1 MKDEYLCILK
11 LGKLFIKYISIDD
24 YSNEIRV
31 SYTSIINEAK
41 RFDINDIEL
50 YKSILELITECTF
63 EIITEVK
70 ESKGE

>member
-11 LGKLFIKYISIDD
+11 LGNLYLKYISIDD
-24 YSNEIRV
+24 YNDEIRV
-31 SYTSIINEAK
+31 SYTNIINEAK

-50 YKSILELITECTF
+50 YKKMIELLTECTF

-70 ESKGE
+70 ENEGE